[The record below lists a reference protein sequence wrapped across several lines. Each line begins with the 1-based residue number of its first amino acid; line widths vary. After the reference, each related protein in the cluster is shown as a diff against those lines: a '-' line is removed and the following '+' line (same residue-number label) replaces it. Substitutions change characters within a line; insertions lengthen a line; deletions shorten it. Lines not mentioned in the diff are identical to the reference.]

1 MSRGGAPS
9 VRVTLSRGWAWLQDY
24 AYVAYWQVHGFLFRD
39 DPAPYLQAAG
49 REDQPV
55 LLIPGIYEKWQ
66 FLKPIADDLR
76 QAGHPVHVVEP
87 LGYNRGTVAKMAEL
101 VSAYLAAANLQNV
114 TIVAHSKGGLIG
126 KYAMTMPGAA
136 GRIARMVAINTPF
149 SGSVYARFFLVPS
162 IRALS
167 PSNSALRSLAAELSV
182 NHRIT
187 SVYSSFDPHIP
198 GGSELPGAENIEL
211 DLMGHFRIIGD
222 SKVLKVI
229 RSVLS
234 GKGASGN

>member
-1 MSRGGAPS
+1 MSRGGAPR

>member
-1 MSRGGAPS
+1 MSGGRPRS
-9 VRVTLSRGWAWLQDY
+9 VGMTLRRGWAWLQDY

-87 LGYNRGTVAKMAEL
+87 LGYTRGAVARMAEL
-101 VSAYLAAANLQNV
+101 VSGYLSAADLQNV

-162 IRALS
+162 IRAFS
-167 PSNSALRSLAAELSV
+167 PSNGALRSLAAELSV

-187 SVYSSFDPHIP
+187 SVYSTFDPHIP

-222 SKVLKVI
+222 SKVLEVI

-234 GKGASGN
+234 RKGASGN

>member
-1 MSRGGAPS
+1 MSGGRARGIKITF
-9 VRVTLSRGWAWLQDY
+9 RRGWAWLQDY

-66 FLKPIADDLR
+66 FLKPIAEDLS

-87 LGYNRGTVAKMAEL
+87 LGYNRGTVTKMAEL
-101 VSAYLAAANLQNV
+101 VSAYLAAADLQNV

-136 GRIARMVAINTPF
+136 GRISRMVAINTPF

-162 IRALS
+162 IRAFS
-167 PSNSALRSLAAELSV
+167 PSNGALRSLAAELSV

-187 SVYSSFDPHIP
+187 SVYSTFDPHIP

-222 SKVLKVI
+222 PKVLGVI

-234 GKGASGN
+234 RKGASGN

>member
-1 MSRGGAPS
+1 M
-9 VRVTLSRGWAWLQDY
+9 TLRRGWAWLQDY

-49 REDQPV
+49 RKDQPV

-66 FLKPIADDLR
+66 FLKPIAEDLS

-87 LGYNRGTVAKMAEL
+87 LGYNRGTVARMAEL
-101 VSAYLAAANLQNV
+101 VSTYLAAADLQNV

-126 KYAMTMPGAA
+126 KYAMTIPGAA

-162 IRALS
+162 IRAFS

-187 SVYSSFDPHIP
+187 SVYSTFDPHIP

-222 SKVLKVI
+222 SKVLEVI

>member
-1 MSRGGAPS
+1 MSGGRARS
-9 VRVTLSRGWAWLQDY
+9 IGMTLRRGWAWLQDY

-66 FLKPIADDLR
+66 FLKPIAEDLS

-101 VSAYLAAANLQNV
+101 VSGYLAAADLQNV

-136 GRIARMVAINTPF
+136 GRIAHMVAINTPF

-162 IRALS
+162 IRAFS
-167 PSNSALRSLAAELSV
+167 PRNGALRSLAAELSV

-222 SKVLKVI
+222 AKVLEVI

>member
-1 MSRGGAPS
+1 M
-9 VRVTLSRGWAWLQDY
+9 TLRRGWAWLQDY

-66 FLKPIADDLR
+66 FLKPIAEDLS

-87 LGYNRGTVAKMAEL
+87 LGYNRGTVARMAEL
-101 VSAYLAAANLQNV
+101 VSAYLAAADLKNV

-162 IRALS
+162 IRAFS
-167 PSNSALRSLAAELSV
+167 PSNSALRSLAVELSV

-187 SVYSSFDPHIP
+187 SVYSTFDPHIP

-222 SKVLKVI
+222 SKVLEVI

>member
-1 MSRGGAPS
+1 MSAGRARGTGI
-9 VRVTLSRGWAWLQDY
+9 TLRRGWAWLRDY

-39 DPAPYLQAAG
+39 DPAPYLQPTG

-55 LLIPGIYEKWQ
+55 LLIPGIYERWQ
-66 FLKPIADDLR
+66 FLKPIAEDLS

-87 LGYNRGTVAKMAEL
+87 LGYNRGTVARMAEL
-101 VSAYLAAANLQNV
+101 VSDYLAAADLQNV

-136 GRIARMVAINTPF
+136 GRITRMVAINTPF

-162 IRALS
+162 IRAFS
-167 PSNSALRSLAAELSV
+167 PGNVALRSLAAELSV
-182 NHRIT
+182 NHKIT
-187 SVYSSFDPHIP
+187 SVYSAFDPHIP

-222 SKVLKVI
+222 SKVLDVI
-229 RSVLS
+229 RSVLCR
-234 GKGASGN
+234 KGASGN

>member
-1 MSRGGAPS
+1 MSGGRPRS
-9 VRVTLSRGWAWLQDY
+9 VGMTLRHGWAWLQDY

-87 LGYNRGTVAKMAEL
+87 LGYNRGAVARMAEL
-101 VSAYLAAANLQNV
+101 VSGYLSAADLQNV

-162 IRALS
+162 IRAFS
-167 PSNSALRSLAAELSV
+167 PSNGALRSLAAELSV

-187 SVYSSFDPHIP
+187 SVYSTFDPHIP

-222 SKVLKVI
+222 SKVLEVI

-234 GKGASGN
+234 RKGASGN

>member
-1 MSRGGAPS
+1 M
-9 VRVTLSRGWAWLQDY
+9 TLSRGWAWLQDY

>member
-101 VSAYLAAANLQNV
+101 VSAYLAAANVQNV